1 MAGIYVHVPFCSQAC
16 HYCDFHFSTSRNTEH
31 EVINAIKQEILI
43 QKNYLEGELISTIY
57 FGGGTPS
64 LLNTSAIADILN
76 IIKKCFNISKDLEC
90 TLEANP
96 DNVKKNKIEEWV
108 DAGINRISL
117 GVQSFRDED
126 LQYMN
131 RSHNAED
138 SRRAIKLLK
147 SSSVKNINV
156 DLIYGFPSLTKLA
169 WINNLKNLLR
179 FDVHHISC
187 YCLTV
192 EPNTPLFYFIKNKK
206 EKALS
211 PKDGRDHFLIARK
224 ILQDSGYDHYEISN
238 FCKPKYQSIHNQNYW
253 NRTKYLGVGPSA
265 HSFNGVSRRW
275 SVRNNR
281 LYCNGVQD
289 GSIYKEEILTRHNII
304 NEYILTSIR
313 TSSGLNVKN
322 LKNTLKK
329 SELNKFN
336 LEINK
341 LEKSNLIIFK
351 DEMLYLSE
359 DGMMLSDNIAT
370 NLFVT
375 SR

>member
-1 MAGIYVHVPFCSQAC
+1 MVPDQF
-16 HYCDFHFSTSRNTEH
+16 
-31 EVINAIKQEILI
+31 
-43 QKNYLEGELISTIY
+43 
-57 FGGGTPS
+57 
-64 LLNTSAIADILN
+64 
-76 IIKKCFNISKDLEC
+76 
-90 TLEANP
+90 
-96 DNVKKNKIEEWV
+96 
-108 DAGINRISL
+108 
-117 GVQSFRDED
+117 
-126 LQYMN
+126 
-131 RSHNAED
+131 
-138 SRRAIKLLK
+138 
-147 SSSVKNINV
+147 
-156 DLIYGFPSLTKLA
+156 
-169 WINNLKNLLR
+169 
-179 FDVHHISC
+179 
-187 YCLTV
+187 
-192 EPNTPLFYFIKNKK
+192 
-206 EKALS
+206 
-211 PKDGRDHFLIARK
+211 
-224 ILQDSGYDHYEISN
+224 YEISN

-289 GSIYKEEILTRHNII
+289 SSIYKEEILTRHNII
-304 NEYILTSIR
+304 NEHILTSIR